1 MCLTNFLS
9 SVFECIVKT
18 SCCCTKNP
26 TPKKVVTIIFG
37 IVFAILALGASIVF
51 GLSCANVIQIPDP
64 AFGSSI
70 HLIALLPLAALI
82 GFSLSSGCFRVN
94 NRIK

>member
-1 MCLTNFLS
+1 MCLTNCLS
-9 SVFECIVKT
+9 SGFECLVNT

-26 TPKKVVTIIFG
+26 TPKKVVAIIFG
-37 IVFAILALGASIVF
+37 IVFAILALGASIIF

-82 GFSLSSGCFRVN
+82 SLSLSAGCFKAN
-94 NRIK
+94 NRVK